1 MSLSWVRGKLL
12 MANMGFDFLGEIGCR
27 SLQIAA
33 DCCRSLRAR
42 ARSRLER
49 AQAGEE
55 FLLLG
60 FVLLFQAV
68 TFAFDTGC

>member
-1 MSLSWVRGKLL
+1 
-12 MANMGFDFLGEIGCR
+12 
-27 SLQIAA
+27 
-33 DCCRSLRAR
+33 
-42 ARSRLER
+42 LER